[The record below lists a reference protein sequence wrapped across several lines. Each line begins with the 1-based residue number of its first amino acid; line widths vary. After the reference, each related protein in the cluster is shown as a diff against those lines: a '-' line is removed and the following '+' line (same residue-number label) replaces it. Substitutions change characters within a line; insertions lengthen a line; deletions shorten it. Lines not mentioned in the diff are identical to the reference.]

1 MADADHDPPRPAI
14 VIHGGAGTLT
24 RAMFTPERARAYH
37 EGLRAAL
44 HAGTRVLIDGGSALD
59 AVTAAVVAL
68 EDDPL
73 FNAGRGAVFTADG
86 RHELD
91 AAIMD
96 GASGRAGAVA
106 GVTRVRHPV
115 LAARTVMTRTD
126 HVMIIGDAADRLAQA
141 HGLEC
146 VDPSWFSTPA
156 RREQLEAARRAGG
169 GATLDHDGPAAGEN
183 RRNHG
188 GDSAGDNKFG
198 TVGAVALDAAGHLAA
213 ATSTGGMTNKLPGRV
228 GDSPL
233 IGAGCYADDATLA
246 ASATGHGER
255 FIEAV
260 ACHRAAAAIEFKG
273 QSLAEATAEVIFRR
287 LPLDR
292 GRGGLIAIDR
302 AGHIAMPFNTE
313 GMYRGWQRVDGT
325 AWTAIF
331 DDDLCGEL

>member
-1 MADADHDPPRPAI
+1 MTGADNDSPRPAI

-24 RAMFTPERARAYH
+24 RTMLTPERALAYH
-37 EGLRAAL
+37 ESLRAAL
-44 HAGTRVLIDGGSALD
+44 HAGARVLVDGGSALD

-126 HVMIIGDAADRLAQA
+126 HVMIIGDAADRLARA

-146 VDPSWFSTPA
+146 VDPSWFSTQA
-156 RREQLEAARRAGG
+156 RREQLDAARRADS
-169 GATLDHDGPAAGEN
+169 GATLDHDGQASGDHRGD
-183 RRNHG
+183 RRDNHR
-188 GDSAGDNKFG
+188 FG

-255 FIEAV
+255 FIETV

-273 QSLAEATAEVIFRR
+273 LSLAEATAEVIFRR

-292 GRGGLIAIDR
+292 GRGGMIAIDR
-302 AGHIAMPFNTE
+302 AGRIAMPFNTE